1 MGCYPT
7 GGFYEPD
14 SGPAAARLRR
24 KFLSDPPVQ
33 LFIQPGP
40 RFKIKNQGFTIL
52 CLSTVRAS
60 RGLRFGREFVLDL
73 ESSSSSTTKMPWNGS
88 GRPRADLI
96 AVCRQQFQG
105 VRSYG

>member
-1 MGCYPT
+1 MVGNSLGRLTFDLEKCSFSHHHNAPEDLAGAMGCYPT

-24 KFLSDPPVQ
+24 KLLSDPPVQ

-40 RFKIKNQGFTIL
+40 RFKIKNHGFTIL

-60 RGLRFGREFVLDL
+60 RD
-73 ESSSSSTTKMPWNGS
+73 
-88 GRPRADLI
+88 
-96 AVCRQQFQG
+96 
-105 VRSYG
+105 